1 MNAPALMAL
10 HIDAL
15 FLLDA
20 DDRLLAINEPDPPP
34 APRLYLGRTHSTNT
48 WRFHH
53 DLSDEIV
60 RDLDPFLR
68 AEPISTDLTQPP
80 RCLPILQ
87 SILSRHAPVAETAT
101 GPAWHFPE
109 RIPAPSNDVIAI
121 TLTNADLIR
130 PIFPTL
136 AADLPLR
143 LPCMAI
149 LHDGRLA
156 SLCFSSR
163 NTPLAA
169 EAGLET
175 LEPFRGRGYAA
186 SVAAAWARAVR
197 AEGRT
202 PLYSTAWDNLPSRAV
217 ARKLGLILY
226 GADLT
231 IA

>member
-1 MNAPALMAL
+1 MDAPALMAL

-20 DDRLLAINEPDPPP
+20 EHRLLAVNEPDPPP
-34 APRLYLGRTHSTNT
+34 APRLYLGRTRSGNT
-48 WRFHH
+48 WRFRH
-53 DLSDEIV
+53 DLPDEIV
-60 RDLDPFLR
+60 RTLAPLLR
-68 AEPISTDLTQPP
+68 AEPIAPDLAQPP
-80 RCLPILQ
+80 HCLPALHA
-87 SILSRHAPVAETAT
+87 ILSRHAPVTETAT
-101 GPAWHFPE
+101 GPAWHFPDH
-109 RIPAPSNDVIAI
+109 IPTPGHDVIAI

-136 AADLPLR
+136 AADLPHR

-163 NTPLAA
+163 NTPHAA

-186 SVAAAWARAVR
+186 SAVAAWARAVR
-197 AEGRT
+197 AQART

-217 ARKLGLILY
+217 ARKLGLVLY
-226 GADLT
+226 AADLT